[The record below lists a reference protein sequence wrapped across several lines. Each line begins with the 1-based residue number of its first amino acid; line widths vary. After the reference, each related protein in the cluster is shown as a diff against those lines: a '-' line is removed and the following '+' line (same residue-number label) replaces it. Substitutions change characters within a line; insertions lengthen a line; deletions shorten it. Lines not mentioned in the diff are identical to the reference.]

1 MKTITI
7 RLEDN
12 LFKMLSEVDYKPTT
26 AAQNIV
32 ELFAYLRRT
41 TLLELKG
48 RFTEQEITVLADIY
62 NGVMPVWKYL
72 ANNSMLIAEIEDA
85 EHLEGT
91 CSRHGADFKILIEKI
106 KGLTSAQVAILQLEL
121 YRFWNVEG
129 DGGYGSPSPDLN
141 KLIKF
146 LT

>member
-12 LFKMLSEVDYKPTT
+12 LLKMLSEVDYKPTT

-48 RFTEQEITVLADIY
+48 MFTQKEITVLADIY
-62 NGVMPVWKYL
+62 NGLIPTWKYL
-72 ANNSMLIAEIEDA
+72 SSKEMLVAEIEDG
-85 EHLEGT
+85 ENFEKV
-91 CSRHGADFKILIEKI
+91 CSLHDVDLSILIEKV
-106 KGLTSAQVAILQLEL
+106 KKLTSAQVAILQLEL

-129 DGGYGSPSPDLN
+129 DGGYGSPLPDLN
-141 KLIKF
+141 KLIEF
-146 LT
+146 LS